1 MPSNL
6 TLVGEECYLTLL
18 SELWHEFGQS
28 KELKKEIEL
37 RQDLMEAN
45 LNYLQANDR
54 SLLNDIKLIKSDLDK
69 LMNDASSDVDYDF
82 DKEAGKLGEHLGMII
97 KQKETSVFEYYAST
111 RS

>member
-1 MPSNL
+1 MNN
-6 TLVGEECYLTLL
+6 TVVGEECYILLL

-45 LNYLQANDR
+45 LNYLQSNDR

-69 LMNDASSDVDYDF
+69 LMNDALIEVEYDF
-82 DKEAGKLGEHLGMII
+82 DKEVGEVSKHLGRAIS
-97 KQKETSVFEYYAST
+97 QKETSVFEYYAST